1 VTDLNLPDVRGESAS
16 TRRNFAALKR
26 WVEAYVAA
34 ASGGDHGALTG
45 LTDDDHPQY
54 HNDAR
59 GDARYSALG
68 HTHAGVYEA
77 VGVAAALVDDLSG
90 VSNAAT
96 ARTNLGLGSLAMLSA
111 VSSADIVDGT
121 IVNADINA
129 AAAIADT
136 KLATVSTANK
146 VALSAVDLDGATE
159 IGAALVDADVFFV
172 DDGAAGTNRKSL
184 MSRLA
189 TYIFGKVS
197 GGATITSAGVLSVAA
212 GHITTARLSTTTGNI
227 AGTWTTYTP
236 TFTNVTGGAAT
247 ARYMRVGKTLHFRV
261 DFTAGTATAAGA
273 VTASF
278 GPAANSAAVAQLAL
292 GLNTTQVVTV
302 IVSAS
307 TQFATIY
314 ASDNAANFGAGAAL
328 SGVLVQGTIELA

>member
-1 VTDLNLPDVRGESAS
+1 MTDLNLPDVRGESPS

-34 ASGGDHGALTG
+34 SAGGDHGALTG
-45 LTDDDHPQY
+45 LSDDDHPQY
-54 HNDAR
+54 HNDTR
-59 GDARYSALG
+59 GDARYPLKSNN
-68 HTHAGVYEA
+68 
-77 VGVAAALVDDLSG
+77 LSDMT
-90 VSNAAT
+90 AAT
-96 ARTNLGLGSLAMLSA
+96 MRTNLGLGSLAMLSA

-136 KLATVSTANK
+136 KLATISTADK
-146 VALSAVDLDGATE
+146 VAVSAIDINGATD
-159 IGAALVDADVFFV
+159 IGAALVDADLIVV
-172 DDGAAGTNRKSL
+172 DDGAVGANRKSAL
-184 MSRLA
+184 SRLA

-197 GGATITSAGVLSVAA
+197 GGATTTSAGVLSVAA
-212 GHITTARLSTTTGNI
+212 GHITTARLSTTTGEI
-227 AGTWTTYTP
+227 AGAWTTYTP

-247 ARYMRVGKTLHFRV
+247 ARYRRVGKTLHFRV

-278 GPAANSAAVAQLAL
+278 GPAANSVAVAQLAL